1 VRHVG
6 SGLGHRASSIKNFNW
21 LPLTPS
27 GRLSGPSSSS
37 SIAIAADD
45 EHLICG
51 GFSLG
56 KTVHLG
62 NFEFT
67 CQVLRLPEPLP
78 QEGRLGFPMVMHISL
93 SLYKFHK
100 RPSATIWLVTSDHT
114 LPPRGY

>member
-21 LPLTPS
+21 LPFTPS

-67 CQVLRLPEPLP
+67 AKYFDCL
-78 QEGRLGFPMVMHISL
+78 SL
-93 SLYKFHK
+93 S
-100 RPSATIWLVTSDHT
+100 
-114 LPPRGY
+114 PRRGDWDFPW